1 MPLRGPRA
9 SPPTFWGPEATSL
22 RLSAV
27 PWVPAVWYQ
36 PTPGQKGPFSRQ
48 PLPGSGER
56 EASPGFGGERR
67 GGLAGGQKWGEEPLR
82 EIKGSHRGKG
92 GPPPPTLRPT
102 RETCRQPCR
111 ARSGGRDQLCPHP
124 SGSCCLGAASCSLG
138 SPPPPTPGGALSAK
152 PPLPALPLL
161 PGPRPDCRPV
171 TTETGHQGAA
181 EHRPVEPQPHFPP
194 RTAAPNPH
202 VSGNTGPILK
212 PTFHEP
218 GVRSGGEH
226 ITSCSFVNAPGG
238 VARAAEIAPPSNRC
252 GYFHH
257 ESRSRGRPEGGA
269 EEERPDPD
277 SAGRRSDRLALV
289 RSARNPRVHGTNSA
303 PFLRRNLLLQDRK
316 RVVLS
321 PTNTPLKHT
330 SQGAGW

>member
-138 SPPPPTPGGALSAK
+138 SPPPPHPRGGSFCEAAAPRPPPPSWTAARLPPGHYRDWPPGGS
-152 PPLPALPLL
+152 
-161 PGPRPDCRPV
+161 R
-171 TTETGHQGAA
+171 
-181 EHRPVEPQPHFPP
+181 
-194 RTAAPNPH
+194 
-202 VSGNTGPILK
+202 
-212 PTFHEP
+212 
-218 GVRSGGEH
+218 
-226 ITSCSFVNAPGG
+226 
-238 VARAAEIAPPSNRC
+238 APPSR
-252 GYFHH
+252 
-257 ESRSRGRPEGGA
+257 A
-269 EEERPDPD
+269 
-277 SAGRRSDRLALV
+277 
-289 RSARNPRVHGTNSA
+289 SA
-303 PFLRRNLLLQDRK
+303 PLSTQDS
-316 RVVLS
+316 S
-321 PTNTPLKHT
+321 PESTRFRQH
-330 SQGAGW
+330 GAYFETHFP